1 MKKKIAIAALMTL
14 APMSMAMAAGPN
26 SVGCGVGT
34 IIWNGQSGV
43 APQVLAATTNGT
55 LGNQTFGISTGTLGC
70 AQNGTVSNP
79 VRVSMFIDTNL
90 DKLAADMAVGQ
101 GETLDSMANLMGV
114 TEADKP
120 AFFQTTKEHFAEII
134 SSERVS
140 TADLM
145 ASLKNVL
152 AANDALAQYSRQI

>member
-1 MKKKIAIAALMTL
+1 MKKKIAITAFMTL
-14 APMSMAMAAGPN
+14 APMSLAMAAGPN

-70 AQNGTVSNP
+70 AQNGTLSPP
-79 VRVSMFIDTNL
+79 VRMNVFLDTNL

-120 AFFQTTKEHFAEII
+120 VFFQTTKEHFAEII
-134 SSERVS
+134 SSEKVS
-140 TADLM
+140 TADVV

-152 AANDALAQYSRQI
+152 AANETLAQYARQI

>member
-26 SVGCGVGT
+26 SIGCGVGT

-55 LGNQTFGISTGTLGC
+55 LGNQTFGVSTGTLGC

-79 VRVSMFIDTNL
+79 VKV
-90 DKLAADMAVGQ
+90 
-101 GETLDSMANLMGV
+101 
-114 TEADKP
+114 
-120 AFFQTTKEHFAEII
+120 
-134 SSERVS
+134 
-140 TADLM
+140 
-145 ASLKNVL
+145 
-152 AANDALAQYSRQI
+152 